1 MGAESPHLANTEQT
15 RARTYARRN
24 ATARLRRAHARTL
37 VFIHTVCRQC
47 EFCAGVCRMLQALAR
62 MQCACLRHDV
72 PCCMCHVA
80 CATLHVARCM
90 SHVACYIALVCT
102 WQDACMLHVAGRKL
116 SSVDSARHLAWRNC
130 EPIVRGD
137 DEVTSVACRERC
149 NIQHATHN
157 KQHAT
162 SSRQRATRDTPQMQT
177 GMRSMQDA
185 TRKMNQGALH
195 YIMPRRPAYMR
206 TTGET
211 TPQYGPNVLRS
222 TRRHKY
228 PRPQHTRG
236 ARTCKRT
243 GRHTPTS
250 SSAQYTRRHT
260 QTRKQT
266 RTRTRRHQ
274 HTRVRTN
281 AHLVN
286 AHASTHTHTETQ
298 NSCTLLPRKGIRSR
312 RMCQYEGRRT

>member
-1 MGAESPHLANTEQT
+1 MLFRISLSDGCRKPTSGKHRTD
-15 RARTYARRN
+15 ARTHVRTQECDG
-24 ATARLRRAHARTL
+24 TAQKCARTL

-72 PCCMCHVA
+72 PCCMSHVA
-80 CATLHVARCM
+80 CSTLHVARCM
-90 SHVACYIALVCT
+90 LHSTRLHVAR
-102 WQDACMLHVAGRKL
+102 CMHVAGRKL
-116 SSVDSARHLAWRNC
+116 SFVDSARHLAWRNY

-195 YIMPRRPAYMR
+195 YIMPRRPAYIPCVQR
-206 TTGET
+206 GK
-211 TPQYGPNVLRS
+211 R
-222 TRRHKY
+222 
-228 PRPQHTRG
+228 PRNKWP
-236 ARTCKRT
+236 
-243 GRHTPTS
+243 
-250 SSAQYTRRHT
+250 
-260 QTRKQT
+260 
-266 RTRTRRHQ
+266 
-274 HTRVRTN
+274 
-281 AHLVN
+281 
-286 AHASTHTHTETQ
+286 E
-298 NSCTLLPRKGIRSR
+298 CTA
-312 RMCQYEGRRT
+312 